1 MQLRSLAGIVSN
13 SVTCAGTD
21 SSSFAILIAYG
32 EGVHTMPAAVKAP
45 ERKST
50 RANPEEDDIATG
62 IIKGL
67 KDFKEGRFTRLKN
80 AEELAEHFRSL

>member
-1 MQLRSLAGIVSN
+1 
-13 SVTCAGTD
+13 
-21 SSSFAILIAYG
+21 
-32 EGVHTMPAAVKAP
+32 MPAAVKVP

-50 RANPEEDDIATG
+50 HPEPEDDIATG

-80 AEELAEHFRSL
+80 AEELDEHFRNL

>member
-1 MQLRSLAGIVSN
+1 
-13 SVTCAGTD
+13 
-21 SSSFAILIAYG
+21 
-32 EGVHTMPAAVKAP
+32 MPAVVKAL

-67 KDFKEGRFTRLKN
+67 KDYKEGRFTRLKN
-80 AEELAEHFRSL
+80 ADELAEHFSVFPRC

>member
-1 MQLRSLAGIVSN
+1 MNI
-13 SVTCAGTD
+13 
-21 SSSFAILIAYG
+21 
-32 EGVHTMPAAVKAP
+32 MAAFVKAP

-67 KDFKEGRFTRLKN
+67 RDFKEGRFTRLKN
-80 AEELAEHFRSL
+80 ADELAEHFRNL